1 MYMMDFFRELLMT
14 EDTKVMFILGLIA
27 IAMCI
32 DFITGT
38 FAAKVNTEIEFG
50 SKKGINGIIR
60 KLSSL
65 ILLIFFIPISVLF
78 PLNTGIAALYVLYIG
93 YLIMEVQSIIEN
105 QQKMGNKTDLFKRFI
120 DSFKSSQDK
129 DNDDKE
135 GE

>member
-1 MYMMDFFRELLMT
+1 MMDFFRELLMT

>member
-1 MYMMDFFRELLMT
+1 MMDFFRELLMT

-120 DSFKSSQDK
+120 DSFKNSHDK
-129 DNDDKE
+129 DNEDKE
-135 GE
+135 GD

>member
-1 MYMMDFFRELLMT
+1 MYMMNFFRELLMT

-78 PLNTGIAALYVLYIG
+78 PVNTGTVALYVLYIG

>member
-1 MYMMDFFRELLMT
+1 MMNFFRELLMT

-78 PLNTGIAALYVLYIG
+78 PVNTGTVALYVLYIG

>member
-1 MYMMDFFRELLMT
+1 MMDFFRELLMT

-120 DSFKSSQDK
+120 DSFKNSQDK
-129 DNDDKE
+129 NNDDKE
-135 GE
+135 GD

>member
-93 YLIMEVQSIIEN
+93 YLVMEVQSIIEN

-129 DNDDKE
+129 DKDDKE
-135 GE
+135 GD